1 MRFTSNGLGL
11 RRRTGV
17 SRLGLIQGFLVFLVL
32 LMVAAAGCGDA
43 EPSATAEPGVP
54 TPAPVSASAPAQTAL
69 AGHATWVLDSL
80 DGRPLIEESIVTLK
94 VDENRFGGFDG
105 CNSYGGRSED
115 GRSIADAD
123 GMFSGLPLEKTAMGC
138 VEPEGIM
145 DQADAYTSALMQ
157 GEKFRVVGDRLEIFG
172 RGGEARLVFV
182 REAPLPGR
190 PIDLG
195 GTAWRLLTEGDR
207 DGDLRAA
214 TLAFLDDRLAT
225 GVTACRAYLA
235 TYSKSE
241 GSVRFPSKSMLR
253 TPQSCP
259 EQSRRLEGEYGDF
272 LSWAR
277 EYAVNEAGGSSRLR
291 IRSARGRTLTFEPL
305 RPTVE
310 DIADAELTLV
320 VFIELRQLELGMW
333 NPRSTSVIQGTEVTI
348 SFDKAGISGASGC
361 NSYEGLAMV
370 EDDGSITND
379 VQSFSHTEKVCDGPD
394 GLMEQEERY
403 LDLLPRLTRYGMYGD
418 GLFMRT
424 DDDEFLLFQAK

>member
-17 SRLGLIQGFLVFLVL
+17 SRLGLIKGFLVFLVL

-123 GMFSGLPLEKTAMGC
+123 RMFSGLPLEKTAMGC

-195 GTAWRLLTEGDR
+195 VPR
-207 DGDLRAA
+207 
-214 TLAFLDDRLAT
+214 
-225 GVTACRAYLA
+225 
-235 TYSKSE
+235 
-241 GSVRFPSKSMLR
+241 
-253 TPQSCP
+253 
-259 EQSRRLEGEYGDF
+259 
-272 LSWAR
+272 
-277 EYAVNEAGGSSRLR
+277 GGS
-291 IRSARGRTLTFEPL
+291 
-305 RPTVE
+305 
-310 DIADAELTLV
+310 
-320 VFIELRQLELGMW
+320 
-333 NPRSTSVIQGTEVTI
+333 
-348 SFDKAGISGASGC
+348 
-361 NSYEGLAMV
+361 
-370 EDDGSITND
+370 
-379 VQSFSHTEKVCDGPD
+379 
-394 GLMEQEERY
+394 
-403 LDLLPRLTRYGMYGD
+403 
-418 GLFMRT
+418 
-424 DDDEFLLFQAK
+424 

>member
-1 MRFTSNGLGL
+1 MRFTGNGLGL
-11 RRRTGV
+11 RWRTGV
-17 SRLGLIQGFLVFLVL
+17 SRLGLIEGILVL

-43 EPSATAEPGVP
+43 EPSATVEPGVP
-54 TPAPVSASAPAQTAL
+54 TLEPASAPAPAQTAL
-69 AGHATWVLDSL
+69 PGHATWVLDSL
-80 DGRPLIEESIVTLK
+80 DGRPLIEESFVTLK
-94 VDENRFGGFDG
+94 VDENWLGGFDG
-105 CNSYGGRSED
+105 CNSYGRQSED
-115 GRSIADAD
+115 GKSIADAD
-123 GMFSGLPLEKTAMGC
+123 GMFSGLPLDRTAMAC
-138 VEPEGIM
+138 LEPESII

-157 GEKFRVVGDRLEIFG
+157 GEKFRVVGDRLEIFD
-172 RGGEARLVFV
+172 RGGAARLVFV
-182 REAPLPGR
+182 REAPLSGR

-195 GTAWRLLTEGDR
+195 GTAWRLLMEGETG
-207 DGDLRAA
+207 GDLRAP
-214 TLAFLDDRLAT
+214 TLAFLDDRLVT

-241 GSVRFPSKSMLR
+241 GSVRFPSQSMLPS
-253 TPQSCP
+253 PQSCP

-272 LSWAR
+272 LSWAK
-277 EYAVNEAGGSSRLR
+277 EYSVNEEGGSSRLR

-310 DIADAELTLV
+310 DIADSEWTLV
-320 VFIELRQLELGMW
+320 AFIELRQLELGMW
-333 NPRSTSVIQGTEVTI
+333 NPRPTSVVQGTEVTI
-348 SFDKAGISGASGC
+348 SFDKDGISGASGC

-379 VQSFSHTEKVCDGPD
+379 VQFFSHTEKACDGPD

-424 DDDEFLLFQAK
+424 DDDEFLLLQAE

>member
-1 MRFTSNGLGL
+1 M

-123 GMFSGLPLEKTAMGC
+123 RMFSGLPLEKTAMGC

-172 RGGEARLVFV
+172 LGGEARLVFV

-259 EQSRRLEGEYGDF
+259 EQSQRLEGEYGDF
-272 LSWAR
+272 LTWAR
-277 EYAVNEAGGSSRLR
+277 EYSVNEAGGSSRLR

-305 RPTVE
+305 RPIVE
-310 DIADAELTLV
+310 DIADSEWTLV
-320 VFIELRQLELGMW
+320 AFIELRQLELGMW